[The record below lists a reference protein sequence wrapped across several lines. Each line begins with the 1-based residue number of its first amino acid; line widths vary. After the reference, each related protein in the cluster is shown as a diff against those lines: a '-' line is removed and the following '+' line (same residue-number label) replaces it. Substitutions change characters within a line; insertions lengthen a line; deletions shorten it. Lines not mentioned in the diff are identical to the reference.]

1 VAYAAVVLAL
11 LTKLSTDRTVKV
23 FVNQDEH
30 EIHEKLLADIKEGH
44 RRHINMLKKDH
55 AKAVLYLD
63 TSLDK
68 INFKYSQLHYEH
80 DFISSLYQDQVRLNG
95 EQEDRIN
102 YLEKKL
108 QEFGQST
115 PITRAPFSAPPSKV
129 TFSDPPRRQPPSSS
143 SQSFGLNPMTHAT
156 MHEISETPEE

>member
-1 VAYAAVVLAL
+1 LIVAYAAVLFAL
-11 LTKLSTDRTVKV
+11 LAKLSTDRAVNV
-23 FVNQDEH
+23 FVNKDEN

-44 RRHINMLKKDH
+44 RRYINVLKKDH
-55 AKAVLYLD
+55 AKVVLYLD

-68 INFKYSQLHYEH
+68 VNSKYSQLHYEH
-80 DFISSLYQDQVRLNG
+80 DFISSLYQDQVRLNE

-115 PITRAPFSAPPSKV
+115 PVTRTPFSAPPSRV
-129 TFSDPPRRQPPSSS
+129 TFSDPPRR
-143 SQSFGLNPMTHAT
+143 
-156 MHEISETPEE
+156 